1 MRGMKSPLWLVAAVI
16 GITGFGL
23 LSMIHGVIVM
33 MTPDLS
39 LLSYMFGLIG
49 IAFGIL
55 DVIAAYTM
63 WKTGRPWFIM
73 FLFGPLI
80 SFFGRPLEIELDWFF
95 MIMFLI
101 IALLVA
107 VFFLVFVIVTS
118 RSVREA
124 LGE

>member
-1 MRGMKSPLWLVAAVI
+1 MKRPLWLVAAVI
-16 GITGFGL
+16 GITVFGL
-23 LSMIHGVIVM
+23 LSMIHGVMVM
-33 MTPDLS
+33 MTPALS

-63 WKTGRPWFIM
+63 WKTGRPWFIL

-80 SFFGRPLEIELDWFF
+80 SFFGRPLEIELDWLF
-95 MIMFLI
+95 MIMFLM

-107 VFFLVFVIVTS
+107 VCFLVFVIVAS
-118 RSVREA
+118 RNVREA